1 MLIQFARHLIFMNVK
16 SSINIIQKVLSE
28 FAGFPSGQASDTDK
42 FVMQDSFVLIVK
54 DGQFTSKSLGILTAA
69 SYGNLQQWRGL

>member
-1 MLIQFARHLIFMNVK
+1 MSVK
-16 SSINIIQKVLSE
+16 SSINIIQKVRSE
-28 FAGFPSGQASDTDK
+28 FAAFPSGQASDTDK